1 MIWALLIAGILVG
14 LFLSGF
20 FSGSETGLYRVNRI
34 RLELSVQRR
43 DPQAIRLARVLGD
56 PEGALTVTLIGT
68 NLMNYLTTALV
79 AYMFGHLL
87 GLGEMDTQ
95 IYTVLLL
102 TPVVFVFGEVVPKNL
117 FQLYADILLAR
128 GSRLLALSNRMVRIT
143 GAVWA
148 LKRLVRVIT
157 RMLSDGSTT
166 DVPLAPKRHMAA
178 LLQEALSGHALGEA
192 HSDLVDRVF
201 LLSETPVHQVMVPR
215 NRVVGIAADAD
226 RKMLVRSAQKTSHT
240 HLPVLDPRRAHVMGV
255 IKVDDLLRSDDW
267 RTVGERAGPAT
278 TLRPHESLAG
288 AITHLRRERHE
299 LAIVTE
305 RGGRMLGIVTLTDLL
320 REVVGHLAV
329 GE

>member
-34 RLELSVQRR
+34 RLELAVQRR
-43 DPQAIRLARVLGD
+43 DPQAIRLAQVLGD

-95 IYTVLLL
+95 IYTVALL

-148 LKRLVRVIT
+148 LKLLVRAIT
-157 RMLSDGSTT
+157 RLLGAGSTT

-201 LLSETPVHQVMVPR
+201 LLSETPIHQVMVPR
-215 NRVVGIAADAD
+215 NRVVGIAAGAD
-226 RKMLVRSAQKTSHT
+226 RKMLVRSAQKTAHS
-240 HLPVLDPRRAHVMGV
+240 HLPVLDSRRAHVMGV
-255 IKVDDLLRSDDW
+255 IKVDDLLRSDNW
-267 RTVGERAGPAT
+267 RTVGEQADPPT
-278 TLRPHESLAG
+278 TLHPHASVAD
-288 AITHLRRERHE
+288 AITHLRRERRE